1 MKILLIED
9 SRFLRLVIEKALAK
23 GGHDVTG
30 VADGQEGLRAARAT
44 PPQLILLDM
53 MLPGLDGTGVL
64 KKLKLDPL
72 TAQIPVVVLT
82 ALSQRNETKL
92 KEAGAAGYLEKS
104 SLNLANNPSV
114 LIRIVESVLEKSSEA
129 HGSGP
134 PLDKLLN
141 PQVCG

>member
-9 SRFLRLVIEKALAK
+9 SRFVRLAIEKLLTK
-23 GGHDVTG
+23 GGHEVTG
-30 VADGQEGLRAARAT
+30 IGDGLEGLRTARAT

-82 ALSQRNETKL
+82 GLSQTNETKL
-92 KEAGAAGYLEKS
+92 KEAGAAAYFEKS
-104 SLNLANNPSV
+104 LLNNPDALIQAVERV
-114 LIRIVESVLEKSSEA
+114 LGSSSEG
-129 HGSGP
+129 HGS
-134 PLDKLLN
+134 DHISISR
-141 PQVCG
+141 